1 MTKKAT
7 LARNPRQVRY
17 SPAKGP
23 SVVWKL
29 LAAFA
34 VGAILAGGVVLAATR
49 PSPVDQIRAEDA
61 ARDKTQIKELTELA
75 RATRDRLAPVLEGL
89 AKAMPAEAT
98 AGPAAVTA
106 ADVENWRK
114 AATAAVDGFADPPSG
129 MTATNVARASLTSA
143 VRQLATTVDT
153 YAEFQKLSGDDAA
166 RTLELAVRQRTD
178 AVFTW
183 SVGATALD
191 ALNVD
196 AGYGHQHIFLQSD
209 GDGALTPDAEPEGVH
224 HS

>member
-1 MTKKAT
+1 MNKKAT
-7 LARNPRQVRY
+7 LARNPRQVRH
-17 SPAKGP
+17 SPAKG
-23 SVVWKL
+23 SSIVWKL

-34 VGAILAGGVVLAATR
+34 VGAILAGGVVFAVTR
-49 PSPVDQIRAEDA
+49 PSPVDQIRANDA
-61 ARDKTQIKELTELA
+61 LRDKTQIKELTELA
-75 RATRDRLAPVLEGL
+75 RSTRDRLVPVLEGL
-89 AKAMPAEAT
+89 AKAMPAEDAV
-98 AGPAAVTA
+98 GPAAVTA

-129 MTATNVARASLTSA
+129 MTATNVARAGLASA
-143 VRQLATTVDT
+143 VRQLATTVET
-153 YAEFQKLSGDDAA
+153 YASSQKLSEADAA
-166 RTLELAVRQRTD
+166 RTLELAARQRTD

-196 AGYGHQHIFLQSD
+196 AGYGHQHVFLQTS
-209 GDGALTPDAEPEGVH
+209 GDGALTPDAEPEGVQ

>member
-17 SPAKGP
+17 SPAKG
-23 SVVWKL
+23 SSIVWKL
-29 LAAFA
+29 LVAFA
-34 VGAILAGGVVLAATR
+34 AGAILAGGIVFAATR

-75 RATRDRLAPVLEGL
+75 RSTRDRLAPVLEGL
-89 AKAMPAEAT
+89 AKAMPAEET
-98 AGPAAVTA
+98 AGPAVVTA

-114 AATAAVDGFADPPSG
+114 AATAAVDGFANPPSG

-143 VRQLATTVDT
+143 VRQLATTVET
-153 YAEFQKLSGDDAA
+153 YASSQKLSGDDAA
-166 RTLELAVRQRTD
+166 RTLELAVHQRTD

-183 SVGATALD
+183 SIGATALD

-196 AGYGHQHIFLQSD
+196 AGYGHQHVFLQTD
-209 GDGALTPDAEPEGVH
+209 GDGVLTPDAEPEGVH